1 MTAALTSI
9 GFAWRDHPH
18 RLNTLRV
25 GPDIEGGIEVRG
37 GPWTTGERKSDAIIP
52 AVDYSETAVG
62 ELVAF
67 EPRIVAGP
75 GLVEC
80 RWELPGPGPYGLH
93 SLSIRSRSHPAG
105 FALSD
110 LGATTDGGTAT
121 VVLGAAKVPERRA
134 RFSEIEIEA
143 SLGLVDLSGL
153 GPATTVQSVGA
164 RVSTAPGVNP
174 RHTETH
180 LPVDGGVPAALA
192 GFSWAV
198 RNTPKRRGRYLRRW
212 VTALDGDGARF
223 LVSNSGLVTRPT
235 TNDLSVQVVVRPTQD
250 G

>member
-1 MTAALTSI
+1 MSAALTSI

-18 RLNTLRV
+18 RLHTLRV
-25 GPDIEGGIEVRG
+25 GPDVEGGIEVRG
-37 GPWTTGERKSDAIIP
+37 GPWTTGERKSDAIIS
-52 AVDYSETAVG
+52 AVEYSDTAVG

-67 EPRIVAGP
+67 EAETVAGP
-75 GLVEC
+75 GLAEC

-93 SLSIRSRSHPAG
+93 SLAIRSRSHPAG

-110 LGATTDGGTAT
+110 LGATIDGGTAS
-121 VVLGAAKVPERRA
+121 VVLGAAKVPDRRA

-143 SLGLVDLSGL
+143 ELGLVDLSRL
-153 GPATTVQSVGA
+153 LPTAKVQTVGS
-164 RVSTAPGVNP
+164 RISTAPGVNP

-180 LPVDGGVPAALA
+180 LRVDGGVPVALA

-212 VTALDGDGARF
+212 VTALDGNGARF

-235 TNDLSVQVVVRPTQD
+235 TNDLAAQIVVQPSND